1 MKRKILSPA
10 IFLPVLL
17 LSACAGRSGTEHH
30 NPVPVRV
37 VPVEKI
43 ADAASRNY
51 VGTVRPAK
59 SVVLSCPYSG
69 TLVSLLADEGEEVKK
84 GDTIA
89 VVESPAVRSTWKM
102 AHAALEQAE
111 DGYSRLMQVHESGSV
126 PDVKAVE
133 VKTQLDRARAS
144 AEAADSALAG
154 CTVRAPFDGVLG
166 DVFAEEGVDLSPA
179 EPLVRLLDISAVEIE
194 IPVPEGEVG
203 SLYSGQIARVSVPA
217 LSGLG
222 FEATLVAKGLV
233 ASPVSHSYMCRLDP
247 ASAVQ
252 GLMPGMVCKVSFPDG
267 GEGIVV
273 PASAVRTDESGRYV
287 WTVSENRVL
296 KKYIT
301 VGGFSGRGVL
311 VASGLSE
318 GDLLIT
324 EGVQKVSGGMSV
336 TVVE

>member
-1 MKRKILSPA
+1 MKSKLLSPA

-43 ADAASRNY
+43 TDAASRNY

-59 SVVLSCPYSG
+59 SAVLSCPYSG
-69 TLVSLLADEGEEVKK
+69 TLVSLLACEGEEVKK

-179 EPLVRLLDISAVEIE
+179 EL
-194 IPVPEGEVG
+194 
-203 SLYSGQIARVSVPA
+203 
-217 LSGLG
+217 
-222 FEATLVAKGLV
+222 
-233 ASPVSHSYMCRLDP
+233 
-247 ASAVQ
+247 
-252 GLMPGMVCKVSFPDG
+252 
-267 GEGIVV
+267 
-273 PASAVRTDESGRYV
+273 
-287 WTVSENRVL
+287 
-296 KKYIT
+296 
-301 VGGFSGRGVL
+301 
-311 VASGLSE
+311 
-318 GDLLIT
+318 
-324 EGVQKVSGGMSV
+324 
-336 TVVE
+336 

>member
-1 MKRKILSPA
+1 MKSKLLSPA

-43 ADAASRNY
+43 TDAASRNY

-59 SVVLSCPYSG
+59 SAVLSCPYSG
-69 TLVSLLADEGEEVKK
+69 TLVSLLACEGEEVKK

-154 CTVRAPFDGVLG
+154 CTVRAPFAGVLG
-166 DVFAEEGVDLSPA
+166 DVFAETDN
-179 EPLVRLLDISAVEIE
+179 LVQA
-194 IPVPEGEVG
+194 
-203 SLYSGQIARVSVPA
+203 
-217 LSGLG
+217 
-222 FEATLVAKGLV
+222 EATFRSVAEGYIPENANDDIMQSV
-233 ASPVSHSYMCRLDP
+233 NMRLEKLEELMNAP
-247 ASAVQ
+247 Q
-252 GLMPGMVCKVSFPDG
+252 G
-267 GEGIVV
+267 E
-273 PASAVRTDESGRYV
+273 
-287 WTVSENRVL
+287 
-296 KKYIT
+296 
-301 VGGFSGRGVL
+301 
-311 VASGLSE
+311 
-318 GDLLIT
+318 
-324 EGVQKVSGGMSV
+324 
-336 TVVE
+336 